1 MYLKAPFLISAML
14 YISEAIFL
22 TLKFVCVVTSE
33 TNLKSFDVFIHM
45 NDIVIYLSVDNQYE
59 L

>member
-1 MYLKAPFLISAML
+1 MYLKASFLFSAML

-22 TLKFVCVVTSE
+22 TLKFVCIVTPE

>member
-1 MYLKAPFLISAML
+1 MYLKAPFLLSAML
-14 YISEAIFL
+14 YISEAIVF

-33 TNLKSFDVFIHM
+33 KNLKSFDVFIHM
-45 NDIVIYLSVDNQYE
+45 NDTVIYLSVDNQYE